1 MRAIHPIPEF
11 LSLKLI
17 DYMYENI
24 LNIPTFILGTDF
36 GKELKK
42 RKNQEFFENEFNHH
56 SLMIYMAKTAS
67 IWDEEFAKKIYS
79 MWWDPGFQKFVFER
93 RSSFAYMD
101 AVHYFIQQRNF
112 KRIMR
117 SGFHPCREDT
127 FYCMIKTTGFV
138 EISYRSGYV
147 CVDSGG
153 QRTERKKWPIHLQY
167 EEGKVICFV
176 VSLSEFD
183 ELCYEDDVTNRYE
196 EGLSNWDTW
205 YHNELV
211 QKLPIYIIFN
221 KMDVLERKVKNGIK
235 FSDYVKSY
243 DGDDNDPEAISEFI
257 IQRYLEI
264 DTFFNRVV
272 KHFKISANNFDQCV
286 NTINEIFHI
295 DERVSPE
302 DANSQQHAL
311 PVQNTNNTRRKV
323 VINSDLLIEDVIY
336 SILEFMTL
344 EELLNTFLLVSK
356 KWCKAGFKVPIDL
369 FRPNMDNLVN
379 SRFENVRSLSLQ
391 STFMQRRHIEQ
402 LAHNPMF
409 KKLTYLNLSNNYSLY
424 MPDWSYLFE
433 HNQFKYLEKIAMDD
447 CYLNSSLVDFLLKMP
462 RLKEVSLLGNHL
474 SPLDL
479 KRINHILKEDFEDPL
494 LDLER

>member
-1 MRAIHPIPEF
+1 MRRLSKLVGQLSISEEEEKPPQTLRQDVNPSSASSSINKHQRTIIFLGCGGSGKSSIMRAIHPIPEF

-295 DERVSPE
+295 DERYFGIH
-302 DANSQQHAL
+302 DF
-311 PVQNTNNTRRKV
+311 RRIV
-323 VINSDLLIEDVIY
+323 EH
-336 SILEFMTL
+336 
-344 EELLNTFLLVSK
+344 LLV
-356 KWCKAGFKVPIDL
+356 G
-369 FRPNMDNLVN
+369 
-379 SRFENVRSLSLQ
+379 
-391 STFMQRRHIEQ
+391 
-402 LAHNPMF
+402 
-409 KKLTYLNLSNNYSLY
+409 
-424 MPDWSYLFE
+424 
-433 HNQFKYLEKIAMDD
+433 
-447 CYLNSSLVDFLLKMP
+447 
-462 RLKEVSLLGNHL
+462 LKEMEQS
-474 SPLDL
+474 
-479 KRINHILKEDFEDPL
+479 RIQSSH
-494 LDLER
+494 